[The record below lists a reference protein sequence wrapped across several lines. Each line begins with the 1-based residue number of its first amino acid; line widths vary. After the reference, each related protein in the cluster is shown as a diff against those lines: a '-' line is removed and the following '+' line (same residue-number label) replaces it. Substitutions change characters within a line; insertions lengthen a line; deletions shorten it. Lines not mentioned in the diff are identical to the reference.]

1 MTQGELALRAGITQS
16 AVSQIESGARPNPNL
31 MTLRLLEQALGFPPV
46 RLAYE
51 MVAPERAHATLQ
63 RFLATA
69 LAADLNIS
77 AEEVEDLKR
86 CAWFGETE
94 EPTDQAWLDFVRLR
108 RRVRRG
114 E

>member
-1 MTQGELALRAGITQS
+1 MTQGELAARAGITQS

-31 MTLRLLEQALGFPPV
+31 MTLRLLEQALGDPPV

-51 MVAPERAHATLQ
+51 MVAPARAHATLQ
-63 RFLATA
+63 RFLETS
-69 LAADLNIS
+69 LAMELVIT

-86 CAWFGETE
+86 CAWFGESE
-94 EPTDQAWLDFVRLR
+94 EPSNQAWHDFVRLR

-114 E
+114 D